1 MSDKNSIL
9 IQSNMNKDRCGNNV
23 TVVHDR
29 KSYDK
34 YISQYFNNQT
44 LTDCLFPIF
53 VLRSYADGTASVAS
67 DVLRLF
73 VANSY
78 DIDKENGK
86 VYAVNTYE
94 GARIQIPSDYKIINP
109 AGWQIYPQKRT
120 MVLEDVYRFVCRNL
134 HR

>member
-1 MSDKNSIL
+1 MIDKNSIL
-9 IQSNMNKDRCGNNV
+9 IQSYMNKDRCGNNM
-23 TVVHDR
+23 TVVYDR
-29 KSYDK
+29 KSYDE
-34 YISQYFNNQT
+34 YMSQYFNNQT

-53 VLRSYADGTASVAS
+53 VLRSYAGGTASVAS
-67 DVLRLF
+67 EVLRLI

-94 GARIQIPSDYKIINP
+94 GKRIQIPSDYKIINP